1 MSKPIVA
8 IVGRPNVG
16 KSTLFNIF
24 ADSRISIVEDTPGVT
39 RDRLY
44 ADAEWLDRKFTM
56 VDTGGIEMQNTDSI
70 AVSIRQQA
78 EVAVREADV
87 ILFVCDAR
95 TGITNDDMEVAKML
109 RQSRKPVVLAVN
121 KADTPR
127 QEAEAYEFYNL
138 GIGEPYLISASNRLN
153 LGDLLDAVVEKFP
166 EEGDEDDDSE
176 DVIKVAIIGRPN
188 VGKSSIF
195 NDIIGQTRSI
205 VSDVAGTTRDAI
217 DVPVEKDGQTYLFI
231 DTAGMRRKGKIDE
244 PIEKYSIIRT
254 LRAVDRSDVVL
265 LVLNAVE
272 GITEQDKKIAGY
284 AHEAG
289 KGIVIVVNK
298 WDLYPNK
305 TVMSTEEFTKQIRHE
320 LIFMPYANVV
330 YVSALTQQRI
340 SRLPEMIKDAAEAN
354 AMRISTSVL
363 NQVVTDAVAMN
374 QPPME
379 KGKRLKIL
387 YTTQV
392 KVKPPTFVIF
402 CNNRKSCISPIS
414 GIWKTSCGKPSGS
427 KALPSTSSSG
437 ARTRT
442 RRKDGRSLW
451 IICSVGSSGISW
463 DPFPAACFW

>member
-16 KSTLFNIF
+16 KSTLFNVL
-24 ADSRISIVEDTPGVT
+24 AGSAISIVKDTPGVT
-39 RDRLY
+39 RDRIY
-44 ADAEWLDRKFTM
+44 ADCTWLSHSFTLI
-56 VDTGGIEMQNTDSI
+56 DTGGIEPDSSDIILAQMREQAQI
-70 AVSIRQQA
+70 AIDT
-78 EVAVREADV
+78 ADV
-87 ILFVCDAR
+87 IIFIVDVRQGLVDS
-95 TGITNDDMEVAKML
+95 DSKVADML
-109 RQSRKPVVLAVN
+109 RKSRKPVVLAVN
-121 KADTPR
+121 KVDSF
-127 QEAEAYEFYNL
+127 EKFGNDVYEFYNL
-138 GIGEPYLISASNRLN
+138 GIGEPYMISASNRLN
-153 LGDLLDAVVEKFP
+153 LGDLLDAVVSHFP
-166 EEGDEDDDSE
+166 DEDESDDDDHD

-217 DVPVEKDGQTYLFI
+217 DIPVMKDGQTYLFI

-265 LVLNAVE
+265 MVLDAVD
-272 GITEQDKKIAGY
+272 GVTEQDKKIAGY

-289 KGIVIVVNK
+289 KGIVLVVNK
-298 WDLYPNK
+298 WDLYQK
-305 TVMSTEEFTKQIRHE
+305 DEMSTVHYTETIRKE

-340 SRLPEMIKDAAEAN
+340 SRLPDLIKDAAEAN

-379 KGKRLKIL
+379 KGKHLKIL
-387 YTTQV
+387 YATQV

-402 CNNRKSCISPIS
+402 CNEPEIMHFSYQRYLENKLREAFGFQGTPINL
-414 GIWKTSCGKPSGS
+414 IVRGKNE
-427 KALPSTSSSG
+427 
-437 ARTRT
+437 
-442 RRKDGRSLW
+442 DN
-451 IICSVGSSGISW
+451 
-463 DPFPAACFW
+463 

>member
-78 EVAVREADV
+78 EVAIREADV

-95 TGITNDDMEVAKML
+95 TGITNDDLEVAKML

-121 KADTPR
+121 KADTPK

-166 EEGDEDDDSE
+166 PEGDDEEDNE

-265 LVLNAVE
+265 LVL
-272 GITEQDKKIAGY
+272 TDQDKKIAGY

-298 WDLYPNK
+298 WDLYPDK
-305 TVMSTEEFTKQIRHE
+305 TVMSTEEFTKNIRHE

-402 CNNRKSCISPIS
+402 CNEPEIMHFSYQRYLENQLREAFGFKGTPIN
-414 GIWKTSCGKPSGS
+414 IIVRGKNEDE
-427 KALPSTSSSG
+427 A
-437 ARTRT
+437 
-442 RRKDGRSLW
+442 
-451 IICSVGSSGISW
+451 
-463 DPFPAACFW
+463 

>member
-78 EVAVREADV
+78 EIAVREADV

-109 RQSRKPVVLAVN
+109 RQTKKTVVLAVN
-121 KADTPR
+121 KADTPK

-166 EEGDEDDDSE
+166 PESDDDEDNE

-265 LVLNAVE
+265 LVLTAEE

-305 TVMSTEEFTKQIRHE
+305 TVMSTEEFTKNIRHE

-402 CNNRKSCISPIS
+402 CNEPEIMHFSYQRYLENQLREAFGFKGTPIN
-414 GIWKTSCGKPSGS
+414 IIVRGKNEDE
-427 KALPSTSSSG
+427 A
-437 ARTRT
+437 
-442 RRKDGRSLW
+442 
-451 IICSVGSSGISW
+451 
-463 DPFPAACFW
+463 

>member
-78 EVAVREADV
+78 EIAVREADV

-109 RQSRKPVVLAVN
+109 RQSKKPVVLAVN
-121 KADTPR
+121 KADTPK

-166 EEGDEDDDSE
+166 PESDDDEDNE

-205 VSDVAGTTRDAI
+205 VSNVAGTTRDAI

-265 LVLNAVE
+265 LVLNAEE

-305 TVMSTEEFTKQIRHE
+305 TVMSTEEFTKNIRHE

-402 CNNRKSCISPIS
+402 CNEPEIMHFSYQRYLENQIRSTFGLS
-414 GIWKTSCGKPSGS
+414 GTPVRFVVRER
-427 KALPSTSSSG
+427 A
-437 ARTRT
+437 
-442 RRKDGRSLW
+442 KDEK
-451 IICSVGSSGISW
+451 
-463 DPFPAACFW
+463 

>member
-78 EVAVREADV
+78 EVAIREADV

-95 TGITNDDMEVAKML
+95 TGITNNDLEVAKML

-121 KADTPR
+121 KADTPK

-166 EEGDEDDDSE
+166 PEGEDEDDSE
-176 DVIKVAIIGRPN
+176 DVIKVAVIGRPN

-217 DVPVEKDGQTYLFI
+217 DVPVEKDGQTFLFI

-272 GITEQDKKIAGY
+272 GITDQDKKIAGY

-298 WDLYPNK
+298 WDLYPDK
-305 TVMSTEEFTKQIRHE
+305 TVMSTEEFTKNIRHE

-340 SRLPEMIKDAAEAN
+340 SRLPEMIKDAADAN
-354 AMRISTSVL
+354 AMRIATSVL

-402 CNNRKSCISPIS
+402 CNEPEIMHFSYQRYLENQLREAFGFKGTPIN
-414 GIWKTSCGKPSGS
+414 IIVRGKNEDE
-427 KALPSTSSSG
+427 A
-437 ARTRT
+437 
-442 RRKDGRSLW
+442 
-451 IICSVGSSGISW
+451 
-463 DPFPAACFW
+463 

>member
-78 EVAVREADV
+78 EVAIREADV

-95 TGITNDDMEVAKML
+95 TGITNDDLEVAKML

-121 KADTPR
+121 KADTPK

-166 EEGDEDDDSE
+166 PEGEDEDDSE

-205 VSDVAGTTRDAI
+205 VSDVSGTTRDAI
-217 DVPVEKDGQTYLFI
+217 DVPVEKDGQTFLFI

-272 GITEQDKKIAGY
+272 GITDQDKKIAGY

-298 WDLYPNK
+298 WDLYPDK
-305 TVMSTEEFTKQIRHE
+305 TVMSTEEFTKNIRHE

-354 AMRISTSVL
+354 AMRIATSVL

-402 CNNRKSCISPIS
+402 CNEPEIMHFSYQRYLENQLREAFGFKGTPIN
-414 GIWKTSCGKPSGS
+414 IIVRGKNEDE
-427 KALPSTSSSG
+427 A
-437 ARTRT
+437 
-442 RRKDGRSLW
+442 
-451 IICSVGSSGISW
+451 
-463 DPFPAACFW
+463 